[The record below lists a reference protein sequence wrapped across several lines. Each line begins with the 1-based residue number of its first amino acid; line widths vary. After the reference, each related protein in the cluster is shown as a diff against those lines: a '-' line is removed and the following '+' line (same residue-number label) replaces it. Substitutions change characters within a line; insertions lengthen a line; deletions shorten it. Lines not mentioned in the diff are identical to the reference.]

1 MPKRWTPVEEA
12 ALFHESSKHSIEQLA
27 KKYGVTPKS
36 VAVKLQKLRQAMRK
50 TGAVDVLSIPR
61 QRASVGGEAKRWTPE
76 EEVELLDLHRKGWK
90 TEKIATHFG
99 VSQKAISVKLLKVK
113 KKHLLSETTPPVVQ
127 EVPRKTVVTPAKA
140 EAKPAPIKPIQKTP
154 EPPQRLAPAK
164 PVPPPAPVSTI
175 KPPLR
180 TSGLPASTKNQEGEA
195 NTQFKVWNGTEWITI
210 KVPKRMIHV

>member
-1 MPKRWTPVEEA
+1 MPKRWTPIEES
-12 ALFHESSKHSIEQLA
+12 ALFNESSKHSIEQLA

-50 TGAVDVLSIPR
+50 TGASDVLSIPR
-61 QRASVGGEAKRWTPE
+61 QRASVGGEAKRWTPD

-113 KKHLLSETTPPVVQ
+113 KKNAQTDVVVQTTQTSATRKAVQTSVKAEIKPSAVKTPQKAPEPVHKPLPSKPTTTPS
-127 EVPRKTVVTPAKA
+127 PA
-140 EAKPAPIKPIQKTP
+140 IKPMHQTGNM
-154 EPPQRLAPAK
+154 
-164 PVPPPAPVSTI
+164 
-175 KPPLR
+175 
-180 TSGLPASTKNQEGEA
+180 TSSKHQEGEA

-210 KVPKRMIHV
+210 KVPKRIIHV